1 MFRTFGCKL
10 NFAETA
16 SVADIFV
23 SRGHRVA
30 DDGEEPDL
38 IVVNSCSVTAEA
50 DRKCR
55 SAIRGWHRR
64 FPGAAIVVTGCY
76 AQLKPAEVAGLPGV
90 RASPT

>member
-10 NFAETA
+10 NFAETSTVARLFAETA

-64 FPGAAIVVTGCY
+64 FPGAAIVVTG
-76 AQLKPAEVAGLPGV
+76 
-90 RASPT
+90 